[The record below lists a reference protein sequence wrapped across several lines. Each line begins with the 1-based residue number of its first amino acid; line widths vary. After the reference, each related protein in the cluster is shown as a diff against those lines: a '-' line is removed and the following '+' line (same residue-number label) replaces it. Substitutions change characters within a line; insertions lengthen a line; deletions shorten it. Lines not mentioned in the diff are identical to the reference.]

1 MSKSFCSCPAGSSP
15 SIAVPRRRRRRRGRR
30 RRCVFPV
37 GPPSG
42 YCDRPFHCFELSPV
56 SGSLILNFLRL
67 SRPWTRGP
75 LSPAGRGGQP
85 PPRPWGG
92 CCPGAPRPGPRRG
105 GLVTRTPTGTETECR
120 TSSRGSP
127 GDRVLLPTVLVR
139 IGLLRDNWNSSSAAL
154 LSVAKCVVVR

>member
-1 MSKSFCSCPAGSSP
+1 MLIWNVKELLQLPGWIFTIYCGTSSSSSSSGSS
-15 SIAVPRRRRRRRGRR
+15 SSLCLPRRS
-30 RRCVFPV
+30 PV
-37 GPPSG
+37 
-42 YCDRPFHCFELSPV
+42 RVLRQTLSPV